1 MVILTDKYLKAST
14 VIKLT
19 DKKFTV
25 IDGGYFEEMQQKD
38 EKSQEKLVLPVKLS
52 DESKHLWIPN
62 TTSQNKLRKAWGDDT
77 DKWETKMAEFEIAK
91 MSVRGEMLDV
101 IFIK

>member
-14 VIKLT
+14 VMKLP

-25 IDGGYFEEMQQKD
+25 IDGGYYEEMQQKD
-38 EKSQEKLVLPVKLS
+38 EKTQSKLVLPVRLS
-52 DESKHLWIPN
+52 DEKEHLWIPN
-62 TTSQNKLRKAWGDDT
+62 TTSQNKLRKVWGDDT
-77 DKWETKMAEFEIAK
+77 DKWTDKIAEFEIAK

-101 IFIK
+101 IFVK

>member
-1 MVILTDKYLKAST
+1 LKAST

-25 IDGGYFEEMQQKD
+25 IDGGCMEEMQQKD
-38 EKSQEKLVLPVKLS
+38 EKTQNKLVLPVRLS
-52 DESKHLWIPN
+52 DEKEHLWIPN

-77 DKWETKMAEFEIAK
+77 EEWTDKIAEFEVAK
-91 MSVRGEMLDV
+91 MSVRGDMLDV
-101 IFIK
+101 IFVK